1 MDQGW
6 NPEIFWSYEDKQKFG
21 VDIVIRR
28 THYPATHGAMSRV
41 MTVAEKNVW
50 LAKHRIEA
58 VFANEIPLHEYG
70 CPLQYVT
77 DYSRLENFIN
87 TYQDYVNR
95 KNQETLHCWFNAD
108 ILASPEFKEMNKENI
123 ETWMNDTG
131 LPLFEKWF
139 SEHDGRLLLCSFTDV
154 QNNISGV
161 QEAAW
166 ISSGAVRA
174 IEFERFLSLMEGYFE
189 DRAEMLN
196 VNDFH
201 TYQDCRCYCTP
212 QEACLVHCDREI
224 NRSLLLPD
232 NEEDIEIF
240 KLTEECL
247 SADELETEKSFT
259 FPSRFVREITGIVY
273 GDGYSYSDNEGR
285 AIANY
290 STDGENW
297 GTHQNTL
304 TIDADA
310 MHIGLATNKYKM
322 FWLYRLYKEPS
333 PKARER
339 FPDIQHSTDRTY
351 LVWKDGEVFK
361 SKELLPVQPVRE
373 NVSVDIPDEIKAIL
387 KAYRITDDTE
397 NS

>member
-1 MDQGW
+1 M
-6 NPEIFWSYEDKQKFG
+6 
-21 VDIVIRR
+21 
-28 THYPATHGAMSRV
+28 
-41 MTVAEKNVW
+41 
-50 LAKHRIEA
+50 
-58 VFANEIPLHEYG
+58 
-70 CPLQYVT
+70 
-77 DYSRLENFIN
+77 
-87 TYQDYVNR
+87 NR